1 MVACVASVSV
11 GFPRKFRCFG
21 RAKIKARARS
31 TETLATQAMFMVILA
46 INLSFS
52 RVSYETGNVVLTFSY
67 AATRNLGDK
76 ENSAQDEANYEV
88 CSIK

>member
-1 MVACVASVSV
+1 V
-11 GFPRKFRCFG
+11 
-21 RAKIKARARS
+21 KIKARARS

-76 ENSAQDEANYEV
+76 EHSAQDEANYEV
-88 CSIK
+88 CSIQ

>member
-1 MVACVASVSV
+1 
-11 GFPRKFRCFG
+11 
-21 RAKIKARARS
+21 
-31 TETLATQAMFMVILA
+31 MVILA

-67 AATRNLGDK
+67 AVTRNLGDK
-76 ENSAQDEANYEV
+76 ENSAQDEANLEI